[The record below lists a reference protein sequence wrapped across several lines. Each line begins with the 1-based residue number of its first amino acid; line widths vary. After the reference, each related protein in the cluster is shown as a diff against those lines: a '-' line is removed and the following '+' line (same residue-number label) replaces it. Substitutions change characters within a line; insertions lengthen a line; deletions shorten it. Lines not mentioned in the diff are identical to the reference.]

1 MATPT
6 PPSTGPNIGAS
17 RLLGTNGLQQAVD
30 SLTTQINRL
39 TTSVG
44 TASRNISGS
53 SGSNGGGA
61 ASSVWNANSNRSNYG
76 NGGGG
81 RFTLGSMNGNAAN
94 GGGGSFAGMTRT
106 GATVGA
112 IAGVGSALVNYAG
125 KNMADNFQYDYF
137 GSQAI
142 TAGGGQ
148 GGRAANNLA
157 ISLIAKNNYVGLSA
171 SDRVKAGYIN
181 QYAFGA
187 PQFNGQANPGF
198 LQGQT
203 MSRQFAYASPTL
215 GATGGAFAAQQT
227 FTSRSLGAF
236 QSFGYASPFKYGGG
250 RNTIQTIAQSI
261 LTQSGLSSADIRKL
275 SPQNISA
282 AFAQGGG
289 LQVNLQ
295 ALANRAGWSQ
305 GTLQEYQNII
315 RGQLV
320 AQSNGMSA
328 NKYYQLLDQAGQGK
342 KNAST
347 QLYKATGMGN
357 SMFENQRN
365 LNATRTNRQIDILQS
380 LAPAFDAATQAVN
393 KFSQALNTFL
403 QSTGLDKAIGTG
415 AGALAPFSSALSG
428 FSGAFGAG
436 AGLFG
441 AARMFG
447 RGGGLL
453 GRLGGL
459 FGRGGAGA
467 AARTGAGGLIDAGTA
482 GAGAGEGGASVIT
495 SLGAGSAAG
504 AGEGLLAG
512 TGFGAAALGV
522 GIGGHM
528 LTKHFIKN
536 KTGRKWA
543 NVGVDAGAGAL
554 TGAAIGSVVPVLGTG
569 VGAAIGGVI
578 GAGIGIFGGA
588 TGEGGVTGT
597 TGNSARNSSTKG
609 ATTASAAQIIK
620 YAETQLGVPYVWG
633 GEQPGK
639 AFDCSGLTQW
649 AYAKAGVTIP
659 RVAADQQ
666 KIGQEVPVNKTQPG
680 DLLFVGSPAHH
691 VVMNAGGGKIIEAPH
706 PGSHVLMRALNPS
719 EYTSATRIVGSIGN
733 MNSLLNGNTDNS
745 SGNLNNQQ
753 STAGGDIGNLSGTSE
768 AAAIASALAGSAAG
782 IPMVASSQNTST
794 TTGAGTGS
802 NPKATGSNASGHLK
816 AYAKALLGKYGWSNQ
831 WDDFNALEMSEAG
844 WNVSATN
851 PSSGAYGL
859 AQALP
864 ASKYSSA
871 GKDWKTSGETQLR
884 WMMDYIKSRYGSP
897 SSAWSFHQKNNWY
910 AAGAWN
916 IDKDQPATVHK
927 GEMIIPAQQ
936 AETIRQTLVNNTFNP
951 NLQRAAGVG
960 SRGASITFGDINVN
974 LPNTYSGT
982 AQEAQQIGKT
992 IVEAMD
998 QQLRLKNLQIGQ

>member
-30 SLTTQINRL
+30 SLTTQLNRL
-39 TTSVG
+39 TATVS
-44 TASRNISGS
+44 TASRNSGS
-53 SGSNGGGA
+53 SNNNNGGSAFGA
-61 ASSVWNANSNRSNYG
+61 VWNANSNRSNYA

-81 RFTLGSMNGNAAN
+81 RFTFGGMNGNASN
-94 GGGGSFAGMTRT
+94 GGGGNFGNLMGMSRTSSAAG
-106 GATVGA
+106 AV
-112 IAGVGSALVNYAG
+112 AGVGSALINYAG

-157 ISLIAKNNYVGLSA
+157 ISLIAKNNYVGLNA

-187 PQFNGQANPGF
+187 PQFNGQASAGF

-203 MSRQFAYASPTL
+203 LSRQFAYASPTL

-227 FTSRSLGAF
+227 FTARSAAAL
-236 QSFGYASPFKYGGG
+236 QSFGYGSPFRYGGG
-250 RNTIQTIAQSI
+250 RNSIQTIAQNV
-261 LTQSGLSSADIRKL
+261 LAQSGATPDVIRKL
-275 SPQNISA
+275 TSKNISA
-282 AFAQGGG
+282 TFAQGGA

-295 ALANRAGWSQ
+295 ALANSAGWSQ

-380 LAPAFDAATQAVN
+380 LAPAFDSATQAVN
-393 KFSQALNTFL
+393 KFSQALTSFL
-403 QSTGLDKAIGTG
+403 QMTHLDKAIGATSG
-415 AGALAPFSSALSG
+415 YMAPFSNALGGMSSG
-428 FSGAFGAG
+428 FGAG
-436 AGLFG
+436 MGLLG

-447 RGGGLL
+447 GGGGIL
-453 GRLGGL
+453 GGLGGL
-459 FGRGGAGA
+459 FGRGGASTAANGA
-467 AARTGAGGLIDAGTA
+467 LRATQGANGVWSVSGLGEAGAGTA
-482 GAGAGEGGASVIT
+482 ALRASGV
-495 SLGAGSAAG
+495 LG
-504 AGEGLLAG
+504 
-512 TGFGAAALGV
+512 AALGGGYLLSKIAKTDPAGKKTKGEGFGDWLSDTFSWKGFKNTFNLKENTKDIWQPIV
-522 GIGGHM
+522 G
-528 LTKHFIKN
+528 L
-536 KTGRKWA
+536 
-543 NVGVDAGAGAL
+543 
-554 TGAAIGSVVPVLGTG
+554 
-569 VGAAIGGVI
+569 
-578 GAGIGIFGGA
+578 FGGA
-588 TGEGGVTGT
+588 TGEGGATGT
-597 TGNSARNSSTKG
+597 TGNSARNSSIQG
-609 ATTASAAQIIK
+609 ASTASAAQIIK
-620 YAETQLGVPYVWG
+620 NAETQIGVKYQWG
-633 GEQPGK
+633 AEAPGK

-649 AYAKAGVTIP
+649 AYGKAGVKIP

-666 KIGQEVPVNKTQPG
+666 RVGTKVPTNKTQPG
-680 DLLFVGSPAHH
+680 DLLFVGQPAHH
-691 VVMNAGGGKIIEAPH
+691 VVMSIGGGKIIEAPH
-706 PGSHVLMRALNPS
+706 PGASVTVRTLNPS
-719 EYTSATRIVGSIGN
+719 EFTSATRIVGSIGN
-733 MNSLLNGNTDNS
+733 MKDLLNNNNDNTGGTLSNLQSGGDL
-745 SGNLNNQQ
+745 GNL
-753 STAGGDIGNLSGTSE
+753 GGTSE
-768 AAAIASALAGSAAG
+768 AAAIASALSGSAAG
-782 IPMVASSQNTST
+782 IPMVSQAASSSS

-802 NPKATGSNASGHLK
+802 NPKATGNNAKGHLQ

-831 WDDFNALEMSEAG
+831 WSDFNALEMSEAG
-844 WNVSATN
+844 WNVTATN
-851 PSSGAYGL
+851 KSSGAYGL

-864 ASKYSSA
+864 ASKYNSA

-884 WMMDYIKSRYGSP
+884 WMMDYIKDRYGSP

-951 NLQRAAGVG
+951 NLQRATGIG
-960 SRGASITFGDINVN
+960 GGGASISFGDININ
-974 LPNTYSGT
+974 LPSTYSGT
-982 AQEAQQIGKT
+982 AQEAQQMGKT

-998 QQLRLKNLQIGQ
+998 HQLRLKNLQIGQ